1 MHFVINHSRHVIGIN
16 HDAHVIHDKRAEAL
30 CHMLSATRFELLQQ
44 LLRGECV
51 HTNEHHVLQ
60 RSCVIDVTTNEVHG
74 NLSKGHDVLRTE
86 KQARRL
92 HDKRAEC
99 PDVV

>member
-1 MHFVINHSRHVIGIN
+1 MSFTTKGPKPFVIC
-16 HDAHVIHDKRAEAL
+16 

-44 LLRGECV
+44 LLRGEHA

-60 RSCVIDVTTNEVHG
+60 RGCVVDVTTNEVHG

-92 HDKRAEC
+92 HTKRAEALG
-99 PDVV
+99 DYLHTHVS

>member
-16 HDAHVIHDKRAEAL
+16 HDAHVIHDKRAKAL
-30 CHMLSATRFELLQQ
+30 CHMLLATRFET
-44 LLRGECV
+44 V
-51 HTNEHHVLQ
+51 HTDEHHVLQ
-60 RSCVIDVTTNEVHG
+60 RGCVVDVTTNEVHG
-74 NLSKGHDVLRTE
+74 NLSKGHDVLRAE